1 MKKILSCFAV
11 ALLSSGAFA
20 KGNDSNL
27 MFQGGY
33 TRISNYSDNLNYPTL
48 TGWNIGSMYLAS
60 FIESSR
66 VHPVVGGG
74 LNYYYTS
81 GKSDYTS
88 GESLNLTLS
97 SLDAVGAGGVKFN
110 LTDNIDLYALFNL
123 NISLVSYMKY
133 EYRGYNLSAGTKI
146 YSAGLYG
153 FSVIPTYNIS
163 DDFNIGFGYSFG
175 KRIINVKNDFSNV
188 DKVYT
193 ATEQSI
199 NLVFGINI

>member
-1 MKKILSCFAV
+1 
-11 ALLSSGAFA
+11 
-20 KGNDSNL
+20 
-27 MFQGGY
+27 
-33 TRISNYSDNLNYPTL
+33 
-48 TGWNIGSMYLAS
+48 
-60 FIESSR
+60 
-66 VHPVVGGG
+66 
-74 LNYYYTS
+74 
-81 GKSDYTS
+81 
-88 GESLNLTLS
+88 
-97 SLDAVGAGGVKFN
+97 
-110 LTDNIDLYALFNL
+110 
-123 NISLVSYMKY
+123 MKY